1 MGLVWDVRLPTEAQ
15 KQKLLK
21 KKTNGSK
28 PGSTAPTQT
37 GKAETAEARRT
48 ASDAAMAN

>member
-1 MGLVWDVRLPTEAQ
+1 MWDVRLPTEAQ

-28 PGSTAPTQT
+28 PGATAPTSG
-37 GKAETAEARRT
+37 GKAEAAEARPT